1 MLTKLFGSLAI
12 ASGLF
17 IAGAG
22 ATPTAANTG
31 GCCSDKSGC
40 SEGCC
45 EGCPDCGCEGECC
58 GNCADGCNC
67 ECKS

>member
-12 ASGLF
+12 ALGLF
-17 IAGAG
+17 VAGVG
-22 ATPTAANTG
+22 ATPNADTG
-31 GCCSDKSGC
+31 DCCSDKSGC